1 MDIEALLATAATDAA
16 FIAALVVAACA
27 AIFAFAVMRR
37 SLDSVGGGAGPGGYS
52 SLGAMYDDLDP
63 NR

>member
-1 MDIEALLATAATDAA
+1 MDIESLLATAATDAA
-16 FIAALVVAACA
+16 FIAALVLVGVA

-37 SLDSVGGGAGPGGYS
+37 SLYSVGGGPGPGGYS
-52 SLGAMYDDLDP
+52 SMGAMYDDLDP